1 VCLPEVA
8 PVQVRV
14 VGDVWVCGARIQLI
28 RLVSNLV
35 SNARRHAE
43 SGVAVRVTSADGQ
56 AVLAVTDD
64 GAGIEPADRERVFER
79 FVRLEDGRRRD
90 AGGSGL
96 GLAIS
101 RDIAH
106 AHRGTLRIEDSPHG
120 ARFVLR
126 LPLMEGSRECVAGT
140 FHPVV
145 DERE

>member
-1 VCLPEVA
+1 
-8 PVQVRV
+8 VR
-14 VGDVWVCGARIQLI
+14 GARIQLI
-28 RLVSNLV
+28 RLVGNLV

-43 SGVAVRVTSADGQ
+43 TSVTVCVRSADGQ

-64 GAGIEPADRERVFER
+64 GAGIEPADRERIFER

-106 AHRGTLRIEDSPHG
+106 AHRGTLHVEDSARG
-120 ARFVLR
+120 ARFVPR
-126 LPLMEGSRECVAGT
+126 LPLMERSRECVAGT
-140 FHPVV
+140 PHPVV
-145 DERE
+145 DECE